1 MARRLLPLKND
12 VSTTLRIV
20 IMICCA
26 RGLLSDCPRLCE
38 CKWKSGKEAVYCLN
52 ANLSSVPLTL
62 ESGTQILDLTG
73 NNLGIIKNDEFSK
86 AGLLN
91 LQRIFVSRCKI
102 KTVERY
108 SFRNLINLVELDLS
122 FNLLPAVPSHIFDSF
137 PDLTTLKLS
146 GNPIQRIMNDAFIHL
161 PHLTKLELS
170 ECKIGTVES
179 RGFSG
184 LEDTLETLKLD
195 SNRLVDI
202 RSTTLTSLVSLHGL
216 ELSGNPW
223 NCTCSLR
230 PLREW
235 MLRQNVPF
243 GIPPVCKN
251 PARLSGKP
259 WDRLDLDEFACVPK
273 ILAPDPKAH
282 GVEGRNITITCRI
295 AGVPEP
301 SVRWLLKNRVI
312 ANLSGVPYTNGKKLY
327 VVHLQNNS
335 SNLTILTADVQD
347 AGVYVCAAENKAGR
361 VEASVTLAVS
371 RKPPESSLNNKAIVA
386 GIIVAALFVIASCL
400 VVLCVCSVRRRQ
412 QSARWQNRRTASGRR
427 HEDSYEKIEMNHV
440 KLADN
445 TNGGNGLGPPHIG
458 GDVALVARKNGEYRG
473 VPCLDSEQEV
483 EEDED
488 VGYEDNTETPTPTNN
503 LNNSRESK
511 LWTSAASGRNITSPN
526 NWNASICESNLD
538 PDDLHI
544 PRRTKEETR

>member
-1 MARRLLPLKND
+1 
-12 VSTTLRIV
+12 
-20 IMICCA
+20 MICCA
-26 RGLLSDCPRLCE
+26 QGLLSDCPRLCE

-52 ANLSSVPLTL
+52 ANLTTVPSTL

-73 NNLGIIKNDEFSK
+73 NNLGVIKNDEFSK

-91 LQRIFVSRCKI
+91 LQRIFLGRCKI
-102 KTVERY
+102 KTLDRF
-108 SFRNLINLVELDLS
+108 SFRHLINLVELDLS
-122 FNLLPAVPSHIFDSF
+122 YNQLPTIPSHTFESF
-137 PDLTTLKLS
+137 PDLTTLKLT
-146 GNPIQRIMNDAFIHL
+146 GNPIQRIINDAFKNL
-161 PHLTKLELS
+161 PHIAKLEIS
-170 ECKIGTVES
+170 ECKIGTIES
-179 RGFSG
+179 RAFSG
-184 LEDTLETLKLD
+184 LEDTLEILKLD
-195 SNRLVDI
+195 GNRLIDV
-202 RSTTLTSLVSLHGL
+202 RSATITSLRALN
-216 ELSGNPW
+216 ELDLSDNPW

-235 MLRQNVPF
+235 MLRQNIPF

-251 PARLSGKP
+251 PSRLSGKS
-259 WDRLDLDEFACVPK
+259 WKNLDLDEFACVPK

-301 SVRWLLKNRVI
+301 NVRWLLKNRVI

-327 VVHLQNNS
+327 VVHLENSS

-371 RKPPESSLNNKAIVA
+371 RKPPETSINNKAIIA
-386 GIIVAALFVIASCL
+386 GIVVATLFVVASCL

-445 TNGGNGLGPPHIG
+445 TNGGNGIGPPHIS
-458 GDVALVARKNGEYRG
+458 GDVAIVGRKNGEYRG

-503 LNNSRESK
+503 LNGRESK
-511 LWTSAASGRNITSPN
+511 LWTSAASGRNIGSPN
-526 NWNASICESNLD
+526 WNSSIVDTNLD
-538 PDDLHI
+538 LDDLHI